1 MGSWH
6 GLIMRKEGRGK
17 KEGRREGIK
26 EGRQKRRKEEER
38 MGIEGMSK

>member
-1 MGSWH
+1 
-6 GLIMRKEGRGK
+6 MRKEGRGK

-26 EGRQKRRKEEER
+26 EGRQKRRKEEGR

>member
-1 MGSWH
+1 MGNWR

-26 EGRQKRRKEEER
+26 EGRQKRRKEEGR